1 MTSLKNNNV
10 NAALT
15 RPERCYCMK
24 KKIIITAVSALGV
37 LFLLTF
43 AAAWYML
50 DYALTPATD
59 ARDMA
64 KRYSRMFSEYPYM
77 RHWVDSMKS
86 AGALRDT
93 FVIMPDGER
102 QHAVYARADSAVLS
116 TAVLVHGY
124 KDSHINMLPI
134 AKVYADMGYNIL
146 LPDLHAHGLS
156 EGSAIQMGWKDR
168 EDVLRWLGIADSLF
182 ATAGG
187 RPRIVLHG
195 VSMGAATVMNVAGED
210 YPASVKCFVE
220 DCGYTSVWDEF
231 SRQLADQFGLSPF
244 PVLYAASALCKLRY
258 GWSFGEA
265 SPVAQLAKK
274 DTPMLFIHGSS
285 DDYVPSAMVFPLY
298 NANPSYSSS
307 SDSSKHFNGIWI
319 TPGCAH
325 AMSFHDYPQDY
336 AARVGAFVGRIIG
349 E

>member
-1 MTSLKNNNV
+1 
-10 NAALT
+10 
-15 RPERCYCMK
+15 MK

-146 LPDLHAHGLS
+146 LPTCMPTALAKAPPYRWDGRTGRTYCA
-156 EGSAIQMGWKDR
+156 GSA
-168 EDVLRWLGIADSLF
+168 LP
-182 ATAGG
+182 TAF
-187 RPRIVLHG
+187 LQ
-195 VSMGAATVMNVAGED
+195 
-210 YPASVKCFVE
+210 
-220 DCGYTSVWDEF
+220 
-231 SRQLADQFGLSPF
+231 QLAA
-244 PVLYAASALCKLRY
+244 VR
-258 GWSFGEA
+258 E
-265 SPVAQLAKK
+265 
-274 DTPMLFIHGSS
+274 
-285 DDYVPSAMVFPLY
+285 
-298 NANPSYSSS
+298 
-307 SDSSKHFNGIWI
+307 
-319 TPGCAH
+319 
-325 AMSFHDYPQDY
+325 
-336 AARVGAFVGRIIG
+336 
-349 E
+349 

>member
-1 MTSLKNNNV
+1 MMKTKKKALMAAASVL
-10 NAALT
+10 AAL
-15 RPERCYCMK
+15 
-24 KKIIITAVSALGV
+24 L
-37 LFLLTF
+37 LLTF
-43 AAAWYML
+43 GAAWYML
-50 DYALTPATD
+50 DYALTPAAD

-64 KRYSRMFSEYPYM
+64 KRYSLMYADYPYM

-86 AGALRDT
+86 VKALRDT
-93 FVIMPDGER
+93 FIRMPDGER
-102 QHAVYARADSAVLS
+102 HHAVYARADSAAGR

-124 KDSHINMLPI
+124 KDSHAGMLLI

-168 EDVLRWLGIADSLF
+168 EDVMRWLVLADSLF
-182 ATAGG
+182 ATNEG
-187 RPRIVLHG
+187 RPRIVVHG
-195 VSMGAATVMNVAGED
+195 VSMGAATTMNVSGESL
-210 YPASVKCFVE
+210 PASVRCFVE

-231 SRQLADQFGLSPF
+231 RCQLRDQFGLPPF

-265 SPVAQLAKK
+265 SPLAQLGKK

-285 DDYVPSAMVFPLY
+285 DTYVPSQMVFPLY
-298 NANPSYSSS
+298 NANPMHMAQDGVS
-307 SDSSKHFNGIWI
+307 HRFNGIWI

-325 AMSFHDYPQDY
+325 ASSFHDYPHEY
-336 AARVGAFVGRIIG
+336 AERVGAFVSEFID
-349 E
+349 

>member
-1 MTSLKNNNV
+1 M
-10 NAALT
+10 
-15 RPERCYCMK
+15 
-24 KKIIITAVSALGV
+24 
-37 LFLLTF
+37 
-43 AAAWYML
+43 
-50 DYALTPATD
+50 
-59 ARDMA
+59 
-64 KRYSRMFSEYPYM
+64 
-77 RHWVDSMKS
+77 
-86 AGALRDT
+86 
-93 FVIMPDGER
+93 
-102 QHAVYARADSAVLS
+102 
-116 TAVLVHGY
+116 
-124 KDSHINMLPI
+124 
-134 AKVYADMGYNIL
+134 
-146 LPDLHAHGLS
+146 
-156 EGSAIQMGWKDR
+156 
-168 EDVLRWLGIADSLF
+168 RWLGIADSLF

-231 SRQLADQFGLSPF
+231 SRQLADQFGLPPF